1 MILQALKEYYDRKAA
16 DPDSGIAPPGWE
28 KKELPF
34 IIVIDDNGNLIN
46 FEDTREM
53 VGKKKVAKTFLVPK
67 AVKRSSGVAANFLWD
82 NVEYALGIRCKAKEE
97 RVTEQHQAFLKKL
110 DAHRDTPAIAA
121 ILKFLHNPNKE
132 SQLKNFPS
140 WEDAQRDCSILSFR
154 INGHSEPV
162 FRETDIIK
170 LISENIPDDGDEKI
184 RCLVTGNIASLAN
197 LHAAIKGVRDT
208 NTSGGNIVSFNIDA
222 ANSFGKKQGANAP
235 VGKEAEF
242 AYTTA
247 LNTLL
252 AKNSDQKMNMGGCT
266 VVFWAAKENDF
277 ETEFGS
283 FFSEPDKDDPDRRT
297 GHIKALYTS
306 VADGSFI
313 TDDDPTV
320 FYILG
325 LAPNAARISIR
336 FWQVTTVA
344 QAAARIRQ
352 YFDDIDIYH
361 REGYPDYPSIWRL
374 LVSTASMGKTEN
386 ILPNQEGDMMRAIL
400 EGLPF
405 PMSLLQQVMLR
416 VKCDRD
422 ISTSRIQL
430 IKGFLNRQWRVSNP
444 NNERS
449 ITVSLDN
456 ENTNIG
462 YRLGRL
468 FAALEKIQQ
477 EANPGI
483 NATIKDRFYA
493 SASSTPAVA
502 FAPLIRLSKHHLAKL
517 EREGRKIY
525 FEKLIGDI
533 LDEVPSFPTHLSLI
547 DQGQFAIG
555 YYHQNRDFFT
565 KNNN

>member
-53 VGKKKVAKTFLVPK
+53 AGKEKIAKAFLVPK
-67 AVKRSSGVAANFLWD
+67 AVNRSGFKIAATFLWD
-82 NVEYALGIRCKAKEE
+82 TVEYALGITCKSKEE
-97 RVTEQHQAFLKKL
+97 LVIKKHQAFLEKL
-110 DAHRDTPAIAA
+110 KEHSDIQGIAA
-121 ILKFLHNPNKE
+121 ILKFLHNPNREKLLENFE
-132 SQLKNFPS
+132 SWK
-140 WEDAQRDCSILSFR
+140 DAKKDNSFLSFR

-170 LISENIPDDGDEKI
+170 LINENTADSGDEKI
-184 RCLVTGNIASLAN
+184 RCLVTGNIASLAR
-197 LHAAIKGVRDT
+197 LHTDIKGVRDT
-208 NTSGGNIVSFNIDA
+208 NKSGGNIVSFNIDA

-235 VGKEAEF
+235 IGKEAEF

-252 AKNSDQKMNMGGCT
+252 AKNSDQKIDMGNCT
-266 VVFWAAKENDF
+266 VVFWSAKENDL
-277 ETEFGS
+277 ETAFGS

-297 GHIKALYTS
+297 ELIKALYKS
-306 VADGSFI
+306 VANGSFI
-313 TDDDPTV
+313 TDEDRTV

-325 LAPNAARISIR
+325 LGANVSRISIR

-344 QAAARIRQ
+344 QAATRIRQ
-352 YFDDIDIYH
+352 YFDDIDICH
-361 REGYPDYPSIWRL
+361 HENYPDFPSIWRL
-374 LVSTASMGKTEN
+374 LVSTAAFGETKN
-386 ILPNQEGDMMRAIL
+386 ILPNLEGDMMRAIL

-416 VKCDRD
+416 VKRGRD
-422 ISTSRIQL
+422 ISTPRVQL

-517 EREGRKIY
+517 EKEGRIY

-533 LDEVPSFPTHLSLI
+533 LDEVPSFPAHLSLI

>member
-1 MILQALKEYYDRKAA
+1 
-16 DPDSGIAPPGWE
+16 
-28 KKELPF
+28 
-34 IIVIDDNGNLIN
+34 
-46 FEDTREM
+46 
-53 VGKKKVAKTFLVPK
+53 
-67 AVKRSSGVAANFLWD
+67 
-82 NVEYALGIRCKAKEE
+82 
-97 RVTEQHQAFLKKL
+97 
-110 DAHRDTPAIAA
+110 
-121 ILKFLHNPNKE
+121 
-132 SQLKNFPS
+132 
-140 WEDAQRDCSILSFR
+140 
-154 INGHSEPV
+154 
-162 FRETDIIK
+162 
-170 LISENIPDDGDEKI
+170 
-184 RCLVTGNIASLAN
+184 
-197 LHAAIKGVRDT
+197 
-208 NTSGGNIVSFNIDA
+208 
-222 ANSFGKKQGANAP
+222 
-235 VGKEAEF
+235 
-242 AYTTA
+242 
-247 LNTLL
+247 
-252 AKNSDQKMNMGGCT
+252 
-266 VVFWAAKENDF
+266 
-277 ETEFGS
+277 
-283 FFSEPDKDDPDRRT
+283 
-297 GHIKALYTS
+297 
-306 VADGSFI
+306 
-313 TDDDPTV
+313 
-320 FYILG
+320 
-325 LAPNAARISIR
+325 
-336 FWQVTTVA
+336 
-344 QAAARIRQ
+344 
-352 YFDDIDIYH
+352 
-361 REGYPDYPSIWRL
+361 
-374 LVSTASMGKTEN
+374 
-386 ILPNQEGDMMRAIL
+386 MRAIL

-416 VKCDRD
+416 VKRDRD

-517 EREGRKIY
+517 EKEGRIY